1 MASTVDH
8 VWNDRGRKDA
18 VDRVQASSA
27 ASLARS
33 CPCKKKRRWR
43 SMQTGPSIVY
53 VAISWPARSSC
64 CCCFSWRS
72 LWWLLG
78 GAAAR
83 GWWGRGRGS
92 GHTDPDAVRSKKQ
105 KITGGGAG
113 GDLFQL
119 PDSMWDRP
127 GNYQLEG
134 LTSDFTR
141 AQPTG
146 LRMPE
151 NFEPT
156 WGGFLQLIFWSWKT
170 WADGWIHQ
178 SLCRRPFW

>member
-1 MASTVDH
+1 MDLGNVLCTAVQFSEGDAVTSAVMASAVDH

-27 ASLARS
+27 ASLALS

-43 SMQTGPSIVY
+43 SMQTGPLIVY

-83 GWWGRGRGS
+83 G
-92 GHTDPDAVRSKKQ
+92 
-105 KITGGGAG
+105 
-113 GDLFQL
+113 
-119 PDSMWDRP
+119 
-127 GNYQLEG
+127 
-134 LTSDFTR
+134 
-141 AQPTG
+141 
-146 LRMPE
+146 
-151 NFEPT
+151 
-156 WGGFLQLIFWSWKT
+156 
-170 WADGWIHQ
+170 
-178 SLCRRPFW
+178 